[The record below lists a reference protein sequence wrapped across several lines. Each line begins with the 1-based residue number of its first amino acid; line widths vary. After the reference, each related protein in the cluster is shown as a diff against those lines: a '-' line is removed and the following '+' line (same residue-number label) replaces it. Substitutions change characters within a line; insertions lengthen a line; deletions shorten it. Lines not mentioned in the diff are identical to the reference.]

1 VLTLVD
7 ISFFL
12 IIIVLRMSV
21 ITESE
26 KKRLRSLKEK
36 KQAFK
41 AKGQLIQQA
50 LSNLVSLLIFSS
62 YIMGIYIRIYVY
74 TYKLLTIIISF
85 RIILKK

>member
-1 VLTLVD
+1 VLL
-7 ISFFL
+7 ILLLIFLFFF
-12 IIIVLRMSV
+12 IIIVLKMSV

-50 LSNLVSLLIFSS
+50 LSNLVSLLTFSS
-62 YIMGIYIRIYVY
+62 YIMGIYI
-74 TYKLLTIIISF
+74 
-85 RIILKK
+85 

>member
-1 VLTLVD
+1 
-7 ISFFL
+7 
-12 IIIVLRMSV
+12 MSV

-50 LSNLVSLLIFSS
+50 LNNLVSLLTFS
-62 YIMGIYIRIYVY
+62 YITGIYIRYIRIYMY
-74 TYKLLTIIISF
+74 I
-85 RIILKK
+85 